1 MSQTLYMPG
10 EATAMVKI
18 MCERV
23 GLAQRAG
30 RYIMLM
36 CRLKNQLPGGLIDM
50 VELAQ
55 VIKYVSDPE
64 RQKDLKPQF
73 TKDGIRKTGTVQDP
87 TNTRTWYKPAN

>member
-1 MSQTLYMPG
+1 MTG

-50 VELAQ
+50 VEVAH
-55 VIKYVSDPE
+55 VIKYVSE
-64 RQKDLKPQF
+64 NQEDLKPQF
-73 TKDGIRKTGTVQDP
+73 KKSGWQEPGTVKEP
-87 TNTRTWYKPAN
+87 TNTRTWYKPANPM